1 MDRESEKKNLD
12 RSDGWL
18 VGWLVGWL
26 EAKQPEKWIEWME
39 KKCHWTL
46 CRRNRVAFFSPE
58 KKPKESNCHIIII
71 QQSPV

>member
-1 MDRESEKKNLD
+1 MDREREREKKNLD

-46 CRRNRVAFFSPE
+46 CVEETESLFFAR
-58 KKPKESNCHIIII
+58 KKNQKNPTVI
-71 QQSPV
+71 